1 MELVKKVSDVRSKCH
16 CRVRPAPGI
25 LVMPAKCTELQSSTF
40 YSAVAAGIIPVGGG
54 WTAMWK
60 RAVPG
65 WLADASIRGA
75 TATTDIPSPRTLPI
89 IGTTADLIAAGG
101 APKLH
106 EYVDARHRQLGPIY
120 RENIGP
126 VKSVLVA
133 DPNDMRRVFS
143 LEGKYPK
150 HLLPAPWVVYNKI
163 YGCKRGLFFM

>member
-1 MELVKKVSDVRSKCH
+1 MSLPCSARPWHHSDACKMYCFSRRCFTV
-16 CRVRPAPGI
+16 PWLLA
-25 LVMPAKCTELQSSTF
+25 
-40 YSAVAAGIIPVGGG
+40 IIPVGGG

-163 YGCKRGLFFM
+163 YDCKRGLFFM

>member
-1 MELVKKVSDVRSKCH
+1 
-16 CRVRPAPGI
+16 
-25 LVMPAKCTELQSSTF
+25 
-40 YSAVAAGIIPVGGG
+40 
-54 WTAMWK
+54 MWK

-65 WLADASIRGA
+65 WLADAYVRGA
-75 TATTDIPSPRTLPI
+75 AATAEIPSPRALPI
-89 IGTTADLIAAGG
+89 IGTTTDLIAAGG

-120 RENIGP
+120 REYIGP
-126 VKSVLVA
+126 VRSVLVA

-150 HLLPAPWVVYNKI
+150 HLLPAPWVVYNKM

>member
-1 MELVKKVSDVRSKCH
+1 
-16 CRVRPAPGI
+16 
-25 LVMPAKCTELQSSTF
+25 MPAKCPEIQCRCFTVPWLL
-40 YSAVAAGIIPVGGG
+40 AIIPVAGG

-89 IGTTADLIAAGG
+89 IRTTADLIAAGG